1 MRQGTRGAA
10 VEHHHGAR
18 HAPEHHGAMHAPEQH
33 GAHAPE
39 QHGAHAP
46 EHHGAMHAPDHHG
59 AHAPE
64 HHGDAVHAPEHHA
77 HGPKALWERR
87 HSFRV
92 QVPARA
98 SIFHKGKLCG
108 YYTVHDVSIGGC
120 LLRGGLALPV
130 SEAVDVLLHLPH
142 RAPLALSARVLR
154 SERLTFVPGT
164 TALSNGAR
172 ARESAAA
179 NSFEVGLKFEHTTPI
194 AEDCLQDVVVE
205 TFARAK
211 ADDGLIALVVE
222 PRHVER
228 QALVRSLRE
237 LGRRAIGVATAL
249 DAVQLLG
256 REGEHVDTVFIEA
269 ESSSLPSL
277 ELVEFLAHNHPHV
290 RRVLVGEPSEIAAS
304 WVAQATGEVH
314 ALLETPCDQDAVH
327 RVLHRLQF
335 TPHDGALS

>member
-1 MRQGTRGAA
+1 
-10 VEHHHGAR
+10 
-18 HAPEHHGAMHAPEQH
+18 
-33 GAHAPE
+33 
-39 QHGAHAP
+39 
-46 EHHGAMHAPDHHG
+46 
-59 AHAPE
+59 
-64 HHGDAVHAPEHHA
+64 
-77 HGPKALWERR
+77 
-87 HSFRV
+87 V

-98 SIFHKGKLCG
+98 SVFHKGKLCG
-108 YYTVHDVSIGGC
+108 YYAVHDVSIGGC

-130 SEAVDVLLHLPH
+130 SEVVDVLLHLPH
-142 RAPLALSARVLR
+142 RAPLALTARVQR
-154 SERLTFVPGT
+154 SELL
-164 TALSNGAR
+164 AGATKSH
-172 ARESAAA
+172 EPSAS
-179 NSFEVGLKFEHTTPI
+179 NSFEMGLRFEHTTPK
-194 AEDCLQDVVVE
+194 AEDCLQDFVVE

-211 ADDGLIALVVE
+211 EDDGLIALVVE

-228 QALVRSLRE
+228 QGLVRTLRE

-314 ALLETPCDQDAVH
+314 ALLETPCDQEAVH

>member
-1 MRQGTRGAA
+1 
-10 VEHHHGAR
+10 
-18 HAPEHHGAMHAPEQH
+18 
-33 GAHAPE
+33 
-39 QHGAHAP
+39 
-46 EHHGAMHAPDHHG
+46 
-59 AHAPE
+59 
-64 HHGDAVHAPEHHA
+64 
-77 HGPKALWERR
+77 
-87 HSFRV
+87 V

-108 YYTVHDVSIGGC
+108 YFTVHDVSIGGC

-130 SEAVDVLLHLPH
+130 SETVDVLLHLPH
-142 RAPLALSARVLR
+142 RAPLALSAKVLR
-154 SERLTFVPGT
+154 SERLTFVPG
-164 TALSNGAR
+164 SVQQPNGTR
-172 ARESAAA
+172 NRESIPT
-179 NSFEVGLKFEHTTPI
+179 SFEVGLKFEHTTPI
-194 AEDCLQDVVVE
+194 AEDCLQDFVVE

>member
-1 MRQGTRGAA
+1 MGQVTRGA
-10 VEHHHGAR
+10 EIDF
-18 HAPEHHGAMHAPEQH
+18 QH
-33 GAHAPE
+33 GAESASVAPSR
-39 QHGAHAP
+39 
-46 EHHGAMHAPDHHG
+46 
-59 AHAPE
+59 
-64 HHGDAVHAPEHHA
+64 
-77 HGPKALWERR
+77 ALWERR

-98 SIFHKGKLCG
+98 SVFHKGKLCG
-108 YYTVHDVSIGGC
+108 YYAVHDVSIGGC

-130 SEAVDVLLHLPH
+130 SEIVDVLLHLPH
-142 RAPLALSARVLR
+142 RAPLALAARVQR
-154 SERLTFVPGT
+154 SEMLAGATKSHEP
-164 TALSNGAR
+164 TAS
-172 ARESAAA
+172 
-179 NSFEVGLKFEHTTPI
+179 NSFEMGLRFEHTTPK
-194 AEDCLQDVVVE
+194 AEDCLQDFVVE
-205 TFARAK
+205 TFARARE
-211 ADDGLIALVVE
+211 DDGLISLVVE

-228 QALVRSLRE
+228 QGLVRTLRE

-290 RRVLVGEPSEIAAS
+290 RRVLVGEPPEIAAS

-314 ALLETPCDQDAVH
+314 ALLETPCDQEAVH

>member
-1 MRQGTRGAA
+1 MGQVMRGAA
-10 VEHHHGAR
+10 VDYQGGAGQTPS
-18 HAPEHHGAMHAPEQH
+18 AP
-33 GAHAPE
+33 
-39 QHGAHAP
+39 
-46 EHHGAMHAPDHHG
+46 
-59 AHAPE
+59 
-64 HHGDAVHAPEHHA
+64 
-77 HGPKALWERR
+77 PKALWERR

-98 SIFHKGKLCG
+98 SVFHKGKLCG
-108 YYTVHDVSIGGC
+108 YYAVHDVSIGGC
-120 LLRGGLALPV
+120 LLRGSLPLPV
-130 SEAVDVLLHLPH
+130 SELIDVLLHLPH

-154 SERLTFVPGT
+154 SDVLGKATRSHEP
-164 TALSNGAR
+164 
-172 ARESAAA
+172 SAS
-179 NSFEVGLKFEHTTPI
+179 NSFEIGLKFEHTTPI
-194 AEDCLQDVVVE
+194 AEDCLQDFVVE
-205 TFARAK
+205 TFASAK

-228 QALVRSLRE
+228 QGLVRTLRE

-314 ALLETPCDQDAVH
+314 ALLETPCDQEAVH

>member
-1 MRQGTRGAA
+1 MGQMMRGAE
-10 VEHHHGAR
+10 VDY
-18 HAPEHHGAMHAPEQH
+18 QH
-33 GAHAPE
+33 GAADAPS
-39 QHGAHAP
+39 
-46 EHHGAMHAPDHHG
+46 
-59 AHAPE
+59 
-64 HHGDAVHAPEHHA
+64 
-77 HGPKALWERR
+77 KALWERR

-92 QVPARA
+92 QVPGRA

-108 YYTVHDVSIGGC
+108 YYAVHDVSIGGC

-130 SEAVDVLLHLPH
+130 SEVVDVLLHLPH

-154 SERLTFVPGT
+154 SELLASSGKSHEP
-164 TALSNGAR
+164 
-172 ARESAAA
+172 SAS
-179 NSFEVGLKFEHTTPI
+179 NSFEMGLRFEHTTPK
-194 AEDCLQDVVVE
+194 AEDCLQDFVVE

-228 QALVRSLRE
+228 QGLVRTLRE

-314 ALLETPCDQDAVH
+314 ALLETPCDQEAVH